1 MRILIVWDIFRDCS
15 AEVIF
20 PSPAWCRGRSRP
32 PWPRGR
38 ACRQRSS
45 SRRAARTARGHT
57 RAQHSH
63 SAQANEKIESD
74 IQKKYKEVSPGGR
87 VTRTAPS
94 PCTRSCPSAR
104 AEYFARESIV
114 DGKINVL
121 SRYFFFKW
129 SAKYSPLTSAR
140 PCTRGSCP
148 RARSSWQPVN
158 ELKVFNINI

>member
-1 MRILIVWDIFRDCS
+1 MRILIVRNIFRDCS

-20 PSPAWCRGRSRP
+20 SSPAWCRGRSRP

-63 SAQANEKIESD
+63 SAQANEKIESE
-74 IQKKYKEVSPGGR
+74 IHKKCKEVSPGGR

-121 SRYFFFKW
+121 SRYFFSNDRQNIPPW
-129 SAKYSPLTSAR
+129 PQLV
-140 PCTRGSCP
+140 
-148 RARSSWQPVN
+148 RALGDPALALAVRDN
-158 ELKVFNINI
+158 LLMN

>member
-1 MRILIVWDIFRDCS
+1 MRILIVWNIFRNCS

-63 SAQANEKIESD
+63 SAQANEKKESE
-74 IQKKYKEVSPGGR
+74 IHKKCKEVSPGGR

-114 DGKINVL
+114 DGKKMFWADI
-121 SRYFFFKW
+121 FFSNDRQNIPPW
-129 SAKYSPLTSAR
+129 PQLV
-140 PCTRGSCP
+140 
-148 RARSSWQPVN
+148 RALGDPALALAVRDN
-158 ELKVFNINI
+158 LLMN